1 MRFLDFLLFSGIAPV
16 EIYGV
21 LNLGW
26 KFQKAGFTAIIFIT
40 ILFFLLSS
48 GCLEEKNAD
57 FEKSSSGA
65 EIKSNYS
72 AGPETDFPKR
82 QLSTVVA
89 AYMVGSDLESSS
101 GYASKDI
108 FEIIDGASTLNRE
121 DTEILIAYGGASV
134 EGWKGMTI
142 AALDDLRKDGE
153 DGVIGNGGS
162 YRKTYPHANMGDAA
176 GLETFLSYLR
186 ENYESERV
194 LLIFWDHGD
203 AYRGVCFDENHGY
216 DRLELPELSDTLKA
230 SGMHFDLIGFDA
242 CLMSTLELA
251 RAVKPS
257 ADFMLASESIE
268 PTHGWDYVAFIGYI
282 SENPNA
288 STEEMGKVVIDSYL
302 ENPSHVPPRT
312 LSLLDL
318 SKTDEVLQNVD
329 WLAEDIGT
337 SVSNS
342 KGYCGLGASITKARK
357 FGVEPKKGSEISMD
371 LKSFALRI
379 GEEIP
384 ELEGRSDAL
393 IKSLEDFVIYSRQ
406 DGTMP
411 DAYGISVYSP
421 QTQDNYSTY
430 YGRVSISKAW
440 SEFLDGYSVRTC
452 ADFTEPAISKSG
464 DSFSVEDN
472 SGLASVDQVYFIDS
486 PEGPVLIG
494 RIPLTCSGSTNYSL
508 PAWGGEWIFIE
519 NSKTGKSSLIYA
531 ACGGESENGNR
542 ILTTELGLQRDGESR
557 SCLAQLYLD
566 TLNGTVKAYMNP
578 YESLDDGNILF
589 SKEVLEP
596 ESGDI
601 ITAYA
606 PVYGESGIKD
616 WTALGRLKMDENTT
630 FVYDFLPEGTY
641 YTALYAEDYRLNFNM
656 SEPAEIILG

>member
-1 MRFLDFLLFSGIAPV
+1 MWRAEFGMKIPESRFTIIVFIIVLFL
-16 EIYGV
+16 
-21 LNLGW
+21 
-26 KFQKAGFTAIIFIT
+26 
-40 ILFFLLSS
+40 LLSS
-48 GCLEEKNAD
+48 GCLKEGID
-57 FEKSSSGA
+57 
-65 EIKSNYS
+65 YS
-72 AGPETDFPKR
+72 AGPEADFPKQ

-89 AYMVGSDLESSS
+89 VYVVGSDLESSNR
-101 GYASKDI
+101 YASKDI
-108 FEIIDGASTLNRE
+108 LEIIDGASMLNGE
-121 DTEILIAYGGASV
+121 DTEILIAYGGASAK
-134 EGWKGMTI
+134 GWKGMTI
-142 AALDDLRKDGE
+142 AALEDLRKDGE
-153 DGVIGNGGS
+153 DGVIGNEGS
-162 YRKTYPHANMGDAA
+162 YRKTYPHANMGDAS
-176 GLETFLSYLR
+176 GLETFLSYIR

-216 DRLELPELSDTLKA
+216 DRLELSELSNALET

-251 RAVKPS
+251 RAVTPS
-257 ADFMLASESIE
+257 ADYMLASESIE

-282 SENPNA
+282 SENPEA
-288 STEEMGKVVIDSYL
+288 SAEEIGRVIIDSYL

-318 SKTDEVLQNVD
+318 SKTEEVLQNVD
-329 WLAEDIGT
+329 GLAEDMSTG
-337 SVSNS
+337 VSNP
-342 KGYCGLGASITKARK
+342 KGYCGLGASLTKARK

-379 GEEIP
+379 GEEMP
-384 ELEGRSDAL
+384 ELTGRSEAL

-411 DAYGISVYSP
+411 EAYGVSVYSP
-421 QTQDNYSTY
+421 QTPDNYSTY
-430 YGRVSISKAW
+430 YDRVSISKAW

-472 SGLASVDQVYFIDS
+472 SGLASVDQVYFITS

-494 RIPLTCSGSTNYSL
+494 RMPLACAGGTNYSL
-508 PAWGGEWIFIE
+508 PAWGGKWIFIKD
-519 NSKTGKSSLIYA
+519 SDTGANSLIYA
-531 ACGGESENGNR
+531 ACGGESENMNR

-566 TLNGTVKAYMNP
+566 PLNGTVKAYMNP
-578 YESLDDGNILF
+578 YETLDDGNILF

-616 WTALGRLKMDENTT
+616 WTALGRLKMDENTA

-656 SEPAEIILG
+656 SEPAEIILE